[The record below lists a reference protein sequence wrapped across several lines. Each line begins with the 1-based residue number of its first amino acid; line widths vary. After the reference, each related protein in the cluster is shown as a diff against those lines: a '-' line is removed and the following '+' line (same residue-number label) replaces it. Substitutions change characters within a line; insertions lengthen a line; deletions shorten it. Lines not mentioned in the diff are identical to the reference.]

1 VYAPHEKDETSE
13 LTCLQYTGRDGIDFE
28 PNIDIHVQNFINLI
42 RTKYISTA
50 TESNI
55 MDLAQKAQFFTIDV
69 ITDLATGAPFGDLTS
84 DSDQNEYLR
93 TASEAQPVFVMISSL
108 PALTKI
114 IQIPSLGKW
123 LFPTSQ
129 DEIGM
134 GKLIGSV
141 HLCVV

>member
-1 VYAPHEKDETSE
+1 
-13 LTCLQYTGRDGIDFE
+13 
-28 PNIDIHVQNFINLI
+28 
-42 RTKYISTA
+42 
-50 TESNI
+50 